1 MRFSHLSDVAVQ
13 PGQVIPGG
21 TVIGQVGVTGNTT
34 GPHLDLEYRNAQ
46 GQLADVLQSQY
57 SKYLNTGGQGGGLQ
71 DAIGFLG
78 DKFQGLRQGVSNKLA
93 GLFPTETQEFTM
105 NNVDATQKANQQL
118 VDAGFNIANTN
129 IKTTPIPEV
138 LGAETQKTN
147 TQAQPEMKEPDFS
160 QQQQTPIN
168 QDEVIPPGA
177 PVVHDAIRSVWGDMA
192 DEAYEVLKGENGEL
206 KANKVDVGNRINP
219 ATGKWDDSFP
229 VKIIKNEFT
238 GEPMESI
245 DRGLFRIN
253 NGTFMQLLNSIDYR
267 PMMVEA
273 GIVPHNNPQKLFQE
287 GEHIRAWDK
296 MEDPLLNAKMAK
308 IIFEFHK
315 DMDGRG
321 WSGWFA
327 APDYLRNKVYK

>member
-118 VDAGFNIANTN
+118 VDAVLTLLIQTL
-129 IKTTPIPEV
+129 KQTPIPEV
-138 LGAETQKTN
+138 LGLKHKKLIHKHSQK
-147 TQAQPEMKEPDFS
+147 
-160 QQQQTPIN
+160 
-168 QDEVIPPGA
+168 
-177 PVVHDAIRSVWGDMA
+177 
-192 DEAYEVLKGENGEL
+192 
-206 KANKVDVGNRINP
+206 
-219 ATGKWDDSFP
+219 
-229 VKIIKNEFT
+229 
-238 GEPMESI
+238 
-245 DRGLFRIN
+245 
-253 NGTFMQLLNSIDYR
+253 
-267 PMMVEA
+267 
-273 GIVPHNNPQKLFQE
+273 
-287 GEHIRAWDK
+287 
-296 MEDPLLNAKMAK
+296 
-308 IIFEFHK
+308 
-315 DMDGRG
+315 
-321 WSGWFA
+321 
-327 APDYLRNKVYK
+327 

>member
-1 MRFSHLSDVAVQ
+1 
-13 PGQVIPGG
+13 
-21 TVIGQVGVTGNTT
+21 
-34 GPHLDLEYRNAQ
+34 
-46 GQLADVLQSQY
+46 
-57 SKYLNTGGQGGGLQ
+57 
-71 DAIGFLG
+71 
-78 DKFQGLRQGVSNKLA
+78 
-93 GLFPTETQEFTM
+93 
-105 NNVDATQKANQQL
+105 
-118 VDAGFNIANTN
+118 
-129 IKTTPIPEV
+129 
-138 LGAETQKTN
+138 
-147 TQAQPEMKEPDFS
+147 
-160 QQQQTPIN
+160 
-168 QDEVIPPGA
+168 
-177 PVVHDAIRSVWGDMA
+177 MA